1 MNLVRRSLFWPKKVH
16 FEAKIGNFLI
26 FMLNNIY
33 RNSYFAHENMKRNFL
48 KVGYFSNIAEIFNT
62 VKSARPSP
70 TIAKIQ
76 DSFEFL

>member
-33 RNSYFAHENMKRNFL
+33 RNSNFVHENMKRNFL
-48 KVGYFSNIAEIFNT
+48 KVG
-62 VKSARPSP
+62 
-70 TIAKIQ
+70 
-76 DSFEFL
+76 